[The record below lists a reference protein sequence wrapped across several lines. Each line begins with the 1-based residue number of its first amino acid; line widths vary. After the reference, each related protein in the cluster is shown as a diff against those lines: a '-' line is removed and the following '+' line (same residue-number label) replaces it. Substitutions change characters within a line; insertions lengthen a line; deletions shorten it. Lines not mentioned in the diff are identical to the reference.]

1 MSERRRR
8 LLGRKSRYVLLGVG
22 VLLSGLLSMSFML
35 SGTGI
40 EDAEATAETRAEQF
54 ADAFLFTELTPDL
67 LARDL
72 MGTPY
77 RDLLISVQA
86 GILSDHRVVRLRIWK
101 AGGDLIFS
109 TAQRDKVDEFFA
121 RENAEIA
128 RASQGEIVSTPT
140 GPRVPPLDGLDGS
153 DEKLYQTYV
162 PLELDG
168 AVVPYAVAQIDQRY
182 ASIEDAANRV
192 WRLVQ
197 MFLILALVGYAG
209 VAAISLRQSPG
220 AEPATADQPRQPR
233 RSREERKRRDEEA
246 RALSSEHAERQAGMG
261 QRIAQAGPRIR
272 EMAPEKASEMA
283 PEKAPQGV
291 RKRLEETELQLRA
304 EQAEREQ
311 FAGEVQRLR
320 AALAEKEAELAL
332 EREGSASDSGDAK
345 RVAELEAALKDAER
359 RAAEAPAAA
368 KREKAAKADTEMR
381 KAWLEIEDLKLR
393 LAEAERSTG
402 GLGAAR
408 AATDVSKKEIA
419 QAKATVEEANAAAAQ
434 ADASVEAAREEAEE
448 AKGIAARANAAAE
461 EAKAVAAE
469 ARAEARRAK
478 EEAAALAAEAEDG
491 RAELARAVF
500 EAERLQNELER
511 RGADVERFRE
521 ELEEAAAQLSR
532 VTSERDAAATHAAD
546 EVRSADAVKASAK
559 RGSPDLASLQTR
571 IEEMESQRRSDVS
584 ELQMAQQSLANTQFE
599 LMEATRKL
607 KSAEERLASEG
618 GDEPAEGKRATRRPR
633 SELGL
638 LRHPEP
644 SRESEPAGD
653 LEPAAD
659 EMSAFHPAESQIETP
674 PHLPPD
680 EVTEEDLA
688 GLSLR
693 ERLARAAAARHRT
706 GPSS

>member
-8 LLGRKSRYVLLGVG
+8 LVGKKSRFVLLGVG
-22 VLLSGLLSMSFML
+22 VLLSGLLAMSFML

-40 EDAEATAETRAEQF
+40 EGAEATAETRAEQF
-54 ADAFLFTELTPDL
+54 AEAFLFTELTPDL
-67 LARDL
+67 LARDI

-128 RASQGEIVSTPT
+128 RASTGEVVSTAT
-140 GPRVPPLDGLDGS
+140 GHRVPPVDGLEGS
-153 DEKLYQTYV
+153 DEKLYQSYV

-168 AVVPYAVAQIDQRY
+168 AVAPYAVVQIDQRY
-182 ASIEDAANRV
+182 ASIEDAANRI

-197 MFLILALVGYAG
+197 MFLILALVGFAG
-209 VAAISLRQSPG
+209 VSVISLRQSPG
-220 AEPATADQPRQPR
+220 AEPASADRQPR
-233 RSREERKRRDEEA
+233 RSRQERKERDEEA
-246 RALSSEHAERQAGMG
+246 RALSAEHAERQAGMG
-261 QRIAQAGPRIR
+261 QRLAQAGPRIK
-272 EMAPEKASEMA
+272 EMAPEKAREMR
-283 PEKAPQGV
+283 PESVPQGV

-332 EREGSASDSGDAK
+332 EREGPSADSIGA
-345 RVAELEAALKDAER
+345 RRIAELEAALKDAER
-359 RAAEAPAAA
+359 RAAEVPALA
-368 KREKAAKADTEMR
+368 KREKAAKADTQLR
-381 KAWLEIEDLKLR
+381 KAQLEIEDLKLR
-393 LAEAERSTG
+393 LAEAERSTE

-408 AATDVSKKEIA
+408 VAKDESQKELA
-419 QAKATVEEANAAAAQ
+419 QAKAAAQEANAAAAR
-434 ADASVEAAREEAEE
+434 ADASVEAAKEEADE

-478 EEAAALAAEAEDG
+478 EEAAALAADAEEG
-491 RAELARAVF
+491 KAELARAVF

-511 RGADVERFRE
+511 RGADVERLRDDLEGAVAQASRATADRE
-521 ELEEAAAQLSR
+521 A
-532 VTSERDAAATHAAD
+532 VTQAAD
-546 EVRSADAVKASAK
+546 EARDADAVNATAAK
-559 RGSPDLASLQTR
+559 RGAPDLDSLLAR
-571 IEEMESQRRSDVS
+571 IEQMESQRRSDVS
-584 ELQMAQQSLANTQFE
+584 ELQVAQQSLANTQFE

-607 KSAEERLASEG
+607 KSAEDRLAGEG
-618 GDEPAEGKRATRRPR
+618 GDEPAEEKRPPRRSR
-633 SELGL
+633 TERGL

-644 SRESEPAGD
+644 SRESEPVRDA
-653 LEPAAD
+653 EPAD
-659 EMSAFHPAESQIETP
+659 EEMSVFRPAESPIDP
-674 PHLPPD
+674 PSDLPPD
-680 EVTEEDLA
+680 EETEEDLA

-706 GPSS
+706 GPS

>member
-8 LLGRKSRYVLLGVG
+8 LVGRKSRYVLLGVG
-22 VLLSGLLSMSFML
+22 VLLSGLLAMSFML

-67 LARDL
+67 LARDI

-128 RASQGEIVSTPT
+128 RASQGEIVSTAT
-140 GPRVPPLDGLDGS
+140 GHRVPPVDGLEGS
-153 DEKLYQTYV
+153 NEKLYQTYV
-162 PLELDG
+162 PLEIDG
-168 AVVPYAVAQIDQRY
+168 AVVPFAVVQIDQRY
-182 ASIEDAANRV
+182 ASIEDAANRI

-233 RSREERKRRDEEA
+233 RSRDERKRRDEEA

-272 EMAPEKASEMA
+272 EMAPEKARQMG
-283 PEKAPQGV
+283 PEKVPQGV

-332 EREGSASDSGDAK
+332 EREGSAADSGDAK
-345 RVAELEAALKDAER
+345 RIAELEAALKDAER
-359 RAAEAPAAA
+359 RATEVPAIA
-368 KREKAAKADTEMR
+368 KREKTAKADTELR
-381 KAWLEIEDLKLR
+381 KAQLEIKDLTLR
-393 LAEAERSTG
+393 LAEAERSTE

-408 AATDVSKKEIA
+408 AAKDESQKELA
-419 QAKATVEEANAAAAQ
+419 RAKAAVEEANAAAAQ
-434 ADASVEAAREEAEE
+434 SDASVEAAREEAEE

-469 ARAEARRAK
+469 ARGEARRAK
-478 EEAAALAAEAEDG
+478 EEAAALAAETEDG
-491 RAELARAVF
+491 KAELARAVF

-511 RGADVERFRE
+511 RGGDVERLRE
-521 ELEEAAAQLSR
+521 QLEGAEAQVSR
-532 VTSERDAAATHAAD
+532 VTAEREADATHAAD
-546 EVRSADAVKASAK
+546 EVREADAVKVSAAK
-559 RGSPDLASLQTR
+559 RGTPDLASLQNR

-607 KSAEERLASEG
+607 KAAEERGAGEG
-618 GDEPAEGKRATRRPR
+618 GEEPAQEKRPARRQR
-633 SELGL
+633 SERGL

-644 SRESEPAGD
+644 SRDSEPD
-653 LEPAAD
+653 PEPAEE
-659 EMSAFHPAESQIETP
+659 EMSVFRPAEPEFETP
-674 PHLPPD
+674 SDLPPD
-680 EVTEEDLA
+680 EEMEENLA

-706 GPSS
+706 GPS

>member
-8 LLGRKSRYVLLGVG
+8 LVGKKSRFVLLGVG
-22 VLLSGLLSMSFML
+22 VLLSGLLAMSFML

-54 ADAFLFTELTPDL
+54 AEAFLFTELTPDL
-67 LARDL
+67 LTRDI

-86 GILSDHRVVRLRIWK
+86 GILSDHRVARLRIWK

-121 RENAEIA
+121 RENPEIT
-128 RASQGEIVSTPT
+128 RAAQGETVSTAT
-140 GPRVPPLDGLDGS
+140 GHRVPPVDGLEGA

-162 PLELDG
+162 PLEIDG
-168 AVVPYAVAQIDQRY
+168 AVAPYAVVQIDQRY

-197 MFLILALVGYAG
+197 MFLILALVGFAG
-209 VAAISLRQSPG
+209 VSVISLRQSPG
-220 AEPATADQPRQPR
+220 AEPASADRQPR
-233 RSREERKRRDEEA
+233 RSRQERKQRDEEA
-246 RALSSEHAERQAGMG
+246 RELSAEHAERQAGMG
-261 QRIAQAGPRIR
+261 QRIAQAGPRIK
-272 EMAPEKASEMA
+272 EMAPEKAREMG
-283 PEKAPQGV
+283 PEKVPQGV

-332 EREGSASDSGDAK
+332 EREGPSADSIGA
-345 RVAELEAALKDAER
+345 RRIAELEAALKDAER
-359 RAAEAPAAA
+359 RATEVPAVA
-368 KREKAAKADTEMR
+368 KREKAAKADTELR
-381 KAWLEIEDLKLR
+381 EAQLEIEDLKLR
-393 LAEAERSTG
+393 LAEAERTTE
-402 GLGAAR
+402 GLGA
-408 AATDVSKKEIA
+408 T
-419 QAKATVEEANAAAAQ
+419 AAAQ
-434 ADASVEAAREEAEE
+434 AGASVEAAREEADE

-478 EEAAALAAEAEDG
+478 EEAAALAAEAEEG
-491 RAELARAVF
+491 KAELARAVF

-511 RGADVERFRE
+511 RGADVERLRDD
-521 ELEEAAAQLSR
+521 LEGAVAQVSRATADREAATQ
-532 VTSERDAAATHAAD
+532 AAGEAREADPEKATA
-546 EVRSADAVKASAK
+546 AK
-559 RGSPDLASLQTR
+559 RGAPDLDSLLAR
-571 IEEMESQRRSDVS
+571 IEQMESQRRSDVS
-584 ELQMAQQSLANTQFE
+584 ELQVAQQSLANTQFE

-607 KSAEERLASEG
+607 KSAEERLSGEG
-618 GDEPAEGKRATRRPR
+618 GDEPAEEKRPPRRPR
-633 SELGL
+633 TERGL

-644 SRESEPAGD
+644 SRESEPVRD
-653 LEPAAD
+653 EEPTEE
-659 EMSAFHPAESQIETP
+659 EMAVFRPAESAIDP
-674 PHLPPD
+674 PSDLPPD
-680 EVTEEDLA
+680 EESEEDLA

>member
-8 LLGRKSRYVLLGVG
+8 LVGRRSRYVLLGVG
-22 VLLSGLLSMSFML
+22 VLLSGLLAMSFML

-54 ADAFLFTELTPDL
+54 AEAFLFTELTPEL
-67 LARDL
+67 LARDI

-109 TAQRDKVDEFFA
+109 TAQRDNVDEFFA
-121 RENAEIA
+121 RENAELA
-128 RASQGEIVSTPT
+128 RASQGEIVSTAT
-140 GPRVPPLDGLDGS
+140 GQRVPAVDGLEGS

-162 PLELDG
+162 PLELEG
-168 AVVPYAVAQIDQRY
+168 AVAPYAVVQIDQRY
-182 ASIEDAANRV
+182 ASIEDAANRI

-209 VAAISLRQSPG
+209 VAVISLRQSPG
-220 AEPATADQPRQPR
+220 AEPATADQPQQQR

-246 RALSSEHAERQAGMG
+246 RALSAEHAERQAGMG

-272 EMAPEKASEMA
+272 DMAPEKAREMG
-283 PEKAPQGV
+283 PEKVPQGV

-332 EREGSASDSGDAK
+332 EREGSASNSGDAK
-345 RVAELEAALKDAER
+345 RIAELEAALKDAER
-359 RAAEAPAAA
+359 RATEVPAAA
-368 KREKAAKADTEMR
+368 KREKAAKADPELR
-381 KAWLEIEDLKLR
+381 KAQLVIEDLKLR
-393 LAEAERSTG
+393 LAEAERSTE

-408 AATDVSKKEIA
+408 AAKDESKKELA
-419 QAKATVEEANAAAAQ
+419 QAKATVEAAK
-434 ADASVEAAREEAEE
+434 EEAEE
-448 AKGIAARANAAAE
+448 AKGIAGRANAAAE

-478 EEAAALAAEAEDG
+478 EEAAALAAEAEEG
-491 RAELARAVF
+491 KAELARAVF

-511 RGADVERFRE
+511 RGVDVERLRD
-521 ELEEAAAQLSR
+521 ELKGAVAQVSRATSEREAAATQ
-532 VTSERDAAATHAAD
+532 AAGEAR
-546 EVRSADAVKASAK
+546 EADAVKASAK
-559 RGSPDLASLQTR
+559 RGAPDLASLLKR
-571 IEEMESQRRSDVS
+571 VEEMESQRRSDVS
-584 ELQMAQQSLANTQFE
+584 ELSVAQQSLANTQFE

-607 KSAEERLASEG
+607 KSAEERLAGEG
-618 GDEPAEGKRATRRPR
+618 DDEPAEKRPARRPR
-633 SELGL
+633 TERGL

-644 SRESEPAGD
+644 YPEAEPARD
-653 LEPAAD
+653 LEPAEE
-659 EMSAFHPAESQIETP
+659 EMAVFHPAEPDIETP
-674 PHLPPD
+674 SDLPPQ
-680 EVTEEDLA
+680 ESEEELA